1 MLPIVTFA
9 CIRALRRADTA
20 AAVPADVYDLLRRIP
35 FLAVLPPRVV
45 ERLSIEARRTA
56 VPAGTS
62 VITQGDAGDTFY
74 AIADGRT
81 RVLSSGR
88 QVRTQDS
95 GDWFGELALLRDAP
109 RSGPSPR
116 SPLSP

>member
-1 MLPIVTFA
+1 M
-9 CIRALRRADTA
+9 
-20 AAVPADVYDLLRRIP
+20 
-35 FLAVLPPRVV
+35 
-45 ERLSIEARRTA
+45 
-56 VPAGTS
+56 
-62 VITQGDAGDTFY
+62 ITQGDAGDTFY

-109 RSGPSPR
+109 RSATVTAITALTVIELDRAPFLLAVTGNPNAAAGAAEHAR
-116 SPLSP
+116 SYVD